1 MKRTV
6 TVFIKKVLM
15 PTISHR
21 KKKEIIENRK
31 REKRKKARERK
42 IEN

>member
-1 MKRTV
+1 MKRTI
-6 TVFIKKVLM
+6 TVFIKKVLI

-21 KKKEIIENRK
+21 KKMKSYKIEN
-31 REKRKKARERK
+31 EKKEESKRERK